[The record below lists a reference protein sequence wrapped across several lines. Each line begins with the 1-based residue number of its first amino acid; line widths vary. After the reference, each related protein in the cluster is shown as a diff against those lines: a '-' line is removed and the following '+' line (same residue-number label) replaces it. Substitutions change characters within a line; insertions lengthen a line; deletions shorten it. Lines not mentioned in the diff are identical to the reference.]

1 MNINH
6 AVVVGRLTRD
16 PEMKALPSGAKV
28 ANFSIVT
35 SRTYVNDSGGKVE
48 TPEFHNIVAFGTTAE
63 LASKWLVKGQLAGV
77 EGRLQTR
84 SWDKDGSKQY
94 RTEIVAQSVQFGPK
108 ALKTGQGDE
117 KVGEEV
123 VDAETGSVRPASKA
137 EEPVDRSKAKVG
149 GTGIEYPTEEINPD
163 DIPF

>member
-6 AVVVGRLTRD
+6 AVVVGRLARD
-16 PEMKALPSGAKV
+16 PELKALPSGAKV

-63 LASKWLVKGQLAGV
+63 LAAKWLVKGQLAGV
-77 EGRLQTR
+77 EGRIQTR

-117 KVGEEV
+117 REPVPV
-123 VDAETGSVRPASKA
+123 VDAETGSVRPATPRA
-137 EEPVDRSKAKVG
+137 TAKETPPKVVG
-149 GTGIEYPTEEINPD
+149 GIEYPTEEINPD

>member
-6 AVVVGRLTRD
+6 VVVVGRLTRD
-16 PEMKALPSGAKV
+16 PEIKALPSGAKV

-48 TPEFHNIVAFGTTAE
+48 TPEFHNIVTFGTTAE

-84 SWDKDGSKQY
+84 SWDREDGSKAY

-117 KVGEEV
+117 KTGEAV
-123 VDAETGSVRPASKA
+123 VDAETGAVRTATP
-137 EEPVDRSKAKVG
+137 RTTAKETPPKVVG
-149 GTGIEYPTEEINPD
+149 GIEYPTEEINPD